1 MIMNNSATTLI
12 LPVETQVREMD
23 AKLLLACVAAE
34 RGFPVILG
42 SRAFVHYKVSSIP
55 RGVYL
60 AKSMRTLS
68 IRMFEILRQLGHE
81 IVAWDEEG
89 LMRWPDSEYYRQ
101 RLSSVTMR
109 QISHLI
115 AWGPD
120 NARVFRDYPGY
131 AGTPIHITG
140 NPRIDL
146 LRREL
151 RAYYQ
156 PEVDDIRRR
165 YGEFVMINTN
175 FGLVNHFY
183 PKLGALKKAIE
194 ANGSADTNP
203 YDVEKGRHK
212 LDLFK
217 SFLQMLPPLCKALS
231 DTTIVL
237 RPHPSEN
244 HEPYVAIAERHP
256 NLKIDGDGGISPWLM
271 ATKALIAN
279 GCTTMIEA
287 AVLGTPTIAYQPI
300 VSEAYDDDLPNSL
313 SQRAFSI
320 DELCRRVDSV
330 CREGIGAHNLNQRR
344 KILNR
349 HISALDGPLAAER
362 MVDALESGEYHRKR
376 PKAASFGNFVRGWT
390 HNTLRTVVK
399 QINMR
404 RPGHRNNLAFH
415 AHRFPDISVN
425 EIRDRISRMGSL
437 LNRFHSIRVRQHSQH
452 IFNIRG

>member
-1 MIMNNSATTLI
+1 MNNSATTLI
-12 LPVETQVREMD
+12 VPVETQVREMD
-23 AKLLLACVAAE
+23 AKLLLSCVAAE
-34 RGFPVILG
+34 RGFPVIMG
-42 SRAFVHYKVSSIP
+42 SRAFIHYKVSSIP

-89 LMRWPDSEYYRQ
+89 LMRWPDPEYYRQ
-101 RLSSVTMR
+101 RLSPITMR

-120 NARVFRDYPGY
+120 NARVFRNYPGY
-131 AGTPIHITG
+131 PGTPIHITG

-156 PEVDDIRRR
+156 PEVDDIRHRF
-165 YGEFVMINTN
+165 GEFVMINTN

-183 PKLGALKKAIE
+183 PKLGALKKAVE
-194 ANGSADTNP
+194 AGGSDGANP

-212 LDLFK
+212 LDLFR

-244 HEPYVAIAERHP
+244 HEPYAAIAKRHN
-256 NLKIDGDGGISPWLM
+256 NLKIADDGGISPWLM

-287 AVLGTPTIAYQPI
+287 AVLRTPTIAYQPI

-320 DELCRRVDSV
+320 DELCRMVDSI
-330 CREGIGAHNLNQRR
+330 CREGIEATNLNERR

-362 MVDALESGEYHRKR
+362 MVDALESGEYHHKR
-376 PKAASFGNFVRGWT
+376 PKAASFGKFVQGWT

-399 QINMR
+399 QINMH

-415 AHRFPDISVN
+415 AHRFPDISVA
-425 EIRDRISRMGSL
+425 EIRERISRMGGL
-437 LNRFHSIRVRQHSQH
+437 LNRFNSIRVGQQSKH
-452 IFNIRG
+452 IFTIRN

>member
-1 MIMNNSATTLI
+1 MNNSATTLI
-12 LPVETQVREMD
+12 VPVETQVREMD

-34 RGFPVILG
+34 RGFPVIMG
-42 SRAFVHYKVSSIP
+42 SRAFIHYKVSSIP

-89 LMRWPDSEYYRQ
+89 LMRWPDPEYYRQ
-101 RLSSVTMR
+101 RLSPITMG

-131 AGTPIHITG
+131 PGTPIHITG

-156 PEVDDIRRR
+156 PEVDDIRQRF
-165 YGEFVMINTN
+165 GEFVMINTN

-183 PKLGALKKAIE
+183 PKLGALKKAVE
-194 ANGSADTNP
+194 ADGSAGANP

-212 LDLFK
+212 LDLFR

-244 HEPYVAIAERHP
+244 HEPYAAIAERHQ
-256 NLKIDGDGGISPWLM
+256 NLKIANDGGISPWLM

-313 SQRAFSI
+313 SQRAFSV
-320 DELCRRVDSV
+320 DELCRKVESI
-330 CREGIGAHNLNQRR
+330 CREGIGASSLNERR
-344 KILNR
+344 KILNG

-376 PKAASFGNFVRGWT
+376 PKAASFGKYVQGWT
-390 HNTLRTVVK
+390 HNTVRTVVK
-399 QINMR
+399 RINMH

-425 EIRDRISRMGSL
+425 EIRERISRMGGL
-437 LNRFHSIRVRQHSQH
+437 LNRFNSIRVGQHSQH
-452 IFNIRG
+452 IFTIRN